1 MRQLTAGMF
10 FEIEIEIEEGVKNSD
25 IANQLSKLFDV
36 IKETEFDGFKVVDI
50 QGELGLESPD
60 KKKKEEEEENP
71 LMRDDII
78 EV

>member
-1 MRQLTAGMF
+1 M
-10 FEIEIEIEEGVKNSD
+10 
-25 IANQLSKLFDV
+25 
-36 IKETEFDGFKVVDI
+36 IKETKFDGFTVEDI

-60 KKKKEEEEENP
+60 KKKEEEENP

>member
-1 MRQLTAGMF
+1 MRQLTVGMF
-10 FEIEIEIEEGVKNSD
+10 FEMEIDIEEGVKNSD

-36 IKETEFDGFKVVDI
+36 IKETKFDGVTVEDI

-60 KKKKEEEEENP
+60 KKKEEEENP

>member
-1 MRQLTAGMF
+1 MRQLTVGMF
-10 FEIEIEIEEGVKNSD
+10 FEMEIDIEEGVKNSD

-36 IKETEFDGFKVVDI
+36 IKESKFDGFTVEDI

-60 KKKKEEEEENP
+60 KKKEEEENP

>member
-1 MRQLTAGMF
+1 MHDHPSF
-10 FEIEIEIEEGVKNSD
+10 
-25 IANQLSKLFDV
+25 
-36 IKETEFDGFKVVDI
+36 

-60 KKKKEEEEENP
+60 KKKEEEENP

>member
-1 MRQLTAGMF
+1 MRQLTVGMF
-10 FEIEIEIEEGVKNSD
+10 FEMEIDIEEGVKNSD

-36 IKETEFDGFKVVDI
+36 IKETKFDGFTVEDI
-50 QGELGLESPD
+50 QGELGLESPN
-60 KKKKEEEEENP
+60 KKKEEEENP

>member
-1 MRQLTAGMF
+1 MF
-10 FEIEIEIEEGVKNSD
+10 FEMEIDIEEGVKNSD

-36 IKETEFDGFKVVDI
+36 IKETKFEGFTVEDI
-50 QGELGLESPD
+50 QGELGLESPN
-60 KKKKEEEEENP
+60 KKKEEEENP